1 MWVFKKLRIGDKL
14 RNPIQGEFF
23 ATSAIEGP
31 AQALVRESIQN
42 SLDASNEA
50 PVRVV
55 ITVATRAL
63 PSADAID
70 RLFRGAW
77 EHLKANG
84 NGLMDPKLEPGTSCP
99 YLVVEDFNTS
109 GLTGDPSQTNPRPED
124 QNNFFNFFRAEG
136 LSGKTGSELGR
147 WGVGKFVFP
156 RSSRAST
163 HFGITVR
170 ETDHRR
176 LMLGAVTLKGHSI
189 EGQDELFTPDGLYG
203 ALRGDGLVLPIE
215 DSTRIDEVA
224 SLFNVQRRHEPGTS
238 VIVPFI
244 DPDDFTFEALINAAV
259 RSYFAPLLTG
269 DLEIALRHD
278 DREAIF
284 RSDSLIPVLESS
296 PALADLLPLV
306 RLAQTASSVRDEDR
320 IVLRMPDPSKA
331 AKWSGE
337 LLAPESLQTI
347 RAKLATNEP
356 VAIRAPVTVR
366 KRGCSGQPSYF
377 DIYLQTDRNCN
388 DRPVFVREG
397 IIVSDVRGRRIRE
410 IRSLVEVKDPPLA
423 EMLGN
428 SENPAHTQWQKDGS
442 KFKGCYTYGAA
453 VIDFVT
459 DSVGKLLAI
468 LNQASQQTDPSLTV
482 DFFSVEAVD
491 ETDETET
498 GNVHQKRQ
506 KSGSDSTEPKP
517 DIESRPTRIRIQ
529 RSIGG
534 FAVAAGTSPPPLP
547 FMLEVRCAYET
558 RTGNPIKKWDPAD
571 FVLGKDGVSVNL
583 VGDIKII
590 TEHNNRLMLSVADHD
605 FRVSVDGFDTSRDL
619 YVRADVREVVNAS
632 SEA

>member
-1 MWVFKKLRIGDKL
+1 MWVFKTLRVGDKL

-42 SLDASNEA
+42 SMDASSGA

-63 PSADAID
+63 PPTDAID

-77 EHLKANG
+77 EHFKADG
-84 NGLMDPKLEPGTSCP
+84 NGLMDPKPEPGTPCP
-99 YLVVEDFNTS
+99 YLVVEDFNTL

-124 QNNFFNFFRAEG
+124 KNNFFNFFRAEG
-136 LSGKTGSELGR
+136 VSGKTGSELGR

-170 ETDHRR
+170 ETDRRR
-176 LMLGAVTLKGHSI
+176 LMLGAITLKGHSV
-189 EGQDELFTPDGLYG
+189 GAQDGLFTPDGLYG
-203 ALRGDGLVLPIE
+203 TLREDGLVLPIE
-215 DSTRIDEVA
+215 DSAKIDEVA
-224 SLFNVQRRHEPGTS
+224 ALFNVQRQHDPGTS
-238 VIVPFI
+238 IIVPFI

-259 RSYFAPLLTG
+259 RSYFAPLLSG
-269 DLEIALRHD
+269 ELEITLRHD
-278 DREAIF
+278 DREAIL
-284 RSDSLIPVLESS
+284 RSDNLISVLEAY
-296 PALADLLPLV
+296 PALTDLLPLV
-306 RLAQTASSVRDEDR
+306 RLAQTASSARDEDR

-331 AKWSGE
+331 AKWCDE
-337 LLAPESLQTI
+337 LLAPEALQAI
-347 RAKLATNEP
+347 RAKLTTNEP
-356 VAIRAPVTVR
+356 VAIRVPVTVR
-366 KRGCSGQPSYF
+366 KKGCSDRSSYF
-377 DIYLQTDRNCN
+377 DIYLQADRNCN

-442 KFKGCYTYGAA
+442 KFKGYYTYGAA

-468 LNQASQQTDPSLTV
+468 LNQASQQADPSLTV

-506 KSGSDSTEPKP
+506 KSGPDSTEPKP
-517 DIESRPTRIRIQ
+517 EIEPRPTRIRIQ
-529 RSIGG
+529 RNTGG
-534 FAVAAGTSPPPLP
+534 FAVTAGTSPPPLP

-571 FVLGKDGVSVNL
+571 FVLGKDGVDVNL
-583 VGDIKII
+583 VGGIKII
-590 TEHNNRLMLSVADHD
+590 TEHNNRLMLSVTGHD

-619 YVRADVREVVNAS
+619 YVRADVREVANAS

>member
-1 MWVFKKLRIGDKL
+1 MWVFKTLRVGDKL

-31 AQALVRESIQN
+31 AQALIRESIQN
-42 SLDASNEA
+42 SLDASSGG
-50 PVRVV
+50 PVRVA
-55 ITVATRAL
+55 ITVATKAL
-63 PSADAID
+63 PSEDAIG
-70 RLFRGAW
+70 RLFSGAW
-77 EHLKANG
+77 EHFKADG
-84 NGLMDPKLEPGTSCP
+84 NGLMDPKPKPGAPCP

-109 GLTGDPSQTNPRPED
+109 GLTGDPAQTNPKPED
-124 QNNFFNFFRAEG
+124 KNNFFNFFRAEG

-156 RSSRAST
+156 RSSQAST

-170 ETDHRR
+170 KTDGRR
-176 LMLGAVTLKGHSI
+176 LMLGATTLKGHSI
-189 EGQDELFTPDGLYG
+189 GGKADLFTPDGLYG
-203 ALRGDGLVLPIE
+203 RVRDDGLVLPIE
-215 DSTRIDEVA
+215 DSARINEVA
-224 SLFNVQRRHEPGTS
+224 GLFNVQRQQEPGTS

-244 DPDDFTFEALINAAV
+244 DPDDFTFEALVNAAV

-269 DLEIALRHD
+269 DLEVVLRHD
-278 DREAIF
+278 GRETIL
-284 RSDSLIPVLESS
+284 RSDTLISVLESDS
-296 PALADLLPLV
+296 ALTDLLPLV
-306 RLAQTASSVRDEDR
+306 RLAQTATSVRDEDR
-320 IVLRMPDPSKA
+320 IVLETPDASRA
-331 AKWSGE
+331 ARWGSE
-337 LLAPESLQTI
+337 LLSPDALQALREKLTAP
-347 RAKLATNEP
+347 EP

-366 KRGCSGQPSYF
+366 KKGCSDQPSYF

-410 IRSLVEVKDPPLA
+410 IRSLVEVKDAPLA

-468 LNQASQQTDPSLTV
+468 LNQASQQADPSLTV
-482 DFFSVEAVD
+482 DFFSVEPVD

-498 GNVHQKRQ
+498 GNVQQKRQ
-506 KSGSDSTEPKP
+506 KPGSDSTEPKP

-534 FAVAAGTSPPPLP
+534 FAVTAGTSPPPLP

-571 FVLGKDGVSVNL
+571 FVLGKDGVRVSL
-583 VGDIKII
+583 VGDIKMI

-632 SEA
+632 SKA

>member
-42 SLDASNEA
+42 SLDASSDD

-55 ITVATRAL
+55 ITVATQAL

-84 NGLMDPKLEPGTSCP
+84 NGLMDPKPEPGAPCP

-109 GLTGDPSQTNPRPED
+109 GLTGDPSQTSPRPED
-124 QNNFFNFFRAEG
+124 KNNFFNFFRAEG

-156 RSSRAST
+156 RSSRASA

-170 ETDHRR
+170 KTDHRR
-176 LMLGAVTLKGHSI
+176 LMLGAITLKGHNI
-189 EGQDELFTPDGLYG
+189 HGQDELFTPDGLYG
-203 ALRGDGLVLPIE
+203 ALREDGLVLPIE
-215 DSTRIDEVA
+215 DSTKIDEVA
-224 SLFNVQRRHEPGTS
+224 SLFNVQRQHEPGTS

-269 DLEIALRHD
+269 DLEIAVRHD
-278 DREAIF
+278 DRDAIL
-284 RSDSLIPVLESS
+284 RSDTLVSVLESY
-296 PALADLLPLV
+296 PALTDLLPLV

-320 IVLRMPDPSKA
+320 IILRMPDPSRA

-337 LLAPESLQTI
+337 LLAPEALQTI
-347 RAKLATNEP
+347 RAQLATSEP

-366 KRGCSGQPSYF
+366 KKGCSDQPSYF

-442 KFKGCYTYGAA
+442 KFKGCYTYGAS

-459 DSVGKLLAI
+459 DSVGKLLTI
-468 LNQASQQTDPSLTV
+468 LNQASQQADPSLTV
-482 DFFSVEAVD
+482 DFFSVEAVN

-498 GNVHQKRQ
+498 GNARQKHR
-506 KSGSDSTEPKP
+506 KSGSGSTEPEP
-517 DIESRPTRIRIQ
+517 DIEPRPTRIRIQ

-534 FAVAAGTSPPPLP
+534 FAVTAGTSPPPLP

-558 RTGNPIKKWDPAD
+558 RTGNPIKKWNPAD
-571 FVLGKDGVSVNL
+571 FVLGKDGLKAGL
-583 VGDIKII
+583 VGDITMI
-590 TEHNNRLMLSVADHD
+590 TEHNNRLVLSVAGHD
-605 FRVSVDGFDTSRDL
+605 FRVSIDGFDTSRDL
-619 YVRADVREVVNAS
+619 YVRADIREVGRAS